1 MTICSE
7 ILNRKYTDN
16 KSKPLTHI
24 TTSTACFSHF
34 AWLLFCMC
42 LQAAKVHIRNTENGL
57 WSNTYSK
64 ARPLLL
70 YSIVESVI
78 GLLPRFMR
86 SSHIL
91 QPSSWYHPTNI
102 LSAVKLNRLLHYFV
116 VHTTCTLSVHW
127 TIPHCLSSLSTILWC
142 FIMQS
147 AYITIWNT
155 SLRAQISFFQLY
167 QLLFLSSVSTSADAG
182 Y

>member
-24 TTSTACFSHF
+24 TTSTACFSHLPDYYF
-34 AWLLFCMC
+34 VCVFKRQKLICAILKTGFEATHTPKPVSYCYIQLSNRLSAYCLTLCVLRIFC
-42 LQAAKVHIRNTENGL
+42 
-57 WSNTYSK
+57 
-64 ARPLLL
+64 
-70 YSIVESVI
+70 
-78 GLLPRFMR
+78 
-86 SSHIL
+86 SH
-91 QPSSWYHPTNI
+91 HPTNF

-127 TIPHCLSSLSTILWC
+127 TIPHCLSSLSTFLRC

-147 AYITIWNT
+147 AYITI
-155 SLRAQISFFQLY
+155 
-167 QLLFLSSVSTSADAG
+167 
-182 Y
+182 

>member
-1 MTICSE
+1 M
-7 ILNRKYTDN
+7 
-16 KSKPLTHI
+16 
-24 TTSTACFSHF
+24 
-34 AWLLFCMC
+34 
-42 LQAAKVHIRNTENGL
+42 RNTENGL

-78 GLLPRFMR
+78 GLLPCFMR

-91 QPSSWYHPTNI
+91 QPSSWYHPTNF

-127 TIPHCLSSLSTILWC
+127 TIPHCLSSLSTFLWC

-155 SLRAQISFFQLY
+155 SLRALISFFQLFR
-167 QLLFLSSVSTSADAG
+167 LLIYPLYRLLPIQDIKLLSVELPLWMSWTVHLNHLTCIYLES
-182 Y
+182 YI